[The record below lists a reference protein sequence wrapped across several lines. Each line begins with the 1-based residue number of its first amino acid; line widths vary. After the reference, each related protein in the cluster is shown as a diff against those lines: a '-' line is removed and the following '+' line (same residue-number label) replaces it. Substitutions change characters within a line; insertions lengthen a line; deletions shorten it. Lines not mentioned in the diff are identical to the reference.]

1 MYVTTKG
8 YKRKYVYG
16 GSGIFETI
24 SSLVLKALSSDVAG
38 KFGNAALGVGQSI
51 LKDIGKNVVQKVFS
65 SHKQKIKPSKSLSPQ
80 SLEILNKFQGSPSS
94 QFNNSSNLLRF
105 PNPKLKPI
113 ISTDTLIDGANLSI
127 PIQHLVKK
135 INGTGL
141 KQI

>member
-51 LKDIGKNVVQKVFS
+51 
-65 SHKQKIKPSKSLSPQ
+65 
-80 SLEILNKFQGSPSS
+80 
-94 QFNNSSNLLRF
+94 
-105 PNPKLKPI
+105 
-113 ISTDTLIDGANLSI
+113 
-127 PIQHLVKK
+127 
-135 INGTGL
+135 
-141 KQI
+141 